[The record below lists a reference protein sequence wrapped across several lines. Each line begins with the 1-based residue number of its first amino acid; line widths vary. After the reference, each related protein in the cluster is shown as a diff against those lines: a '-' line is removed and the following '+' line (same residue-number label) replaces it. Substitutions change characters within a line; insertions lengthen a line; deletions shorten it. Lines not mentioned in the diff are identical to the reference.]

1 MINGVLSRRFS
12 VALAATGLLGI
23 ATVIGCG
30 KHGTS
35 NVVVRGDV
43 SVGGEPVESGQ
54 IRFVPI
60 EGNTGPIGMGD
71 IVAGRYEISARGG
84 VPAGKHRVEVE
95 PLKKTGRKVPGK
107 PPFNDGTIDELQPF
121 GAAIY
126 RGENSPLIVDT
137 TTSGDGEI
145 DLEIP
150 VK

>member
-1 MINGVLSRRFS
+1 MLTHRLSIALVLI
-12 VALAATGLLGI
+12 GLLH
-23 ATVIGCG
+23 AVSAIGCG

-60 EGNTGPIGMGD
+60 DGNAGPIGIGD
-71 IVAGRYEISARGG
+71 ILAGRYEISARGG
-84 VPAGKHRVEVE
+84 VPPGKHRVEVE

-107 PPFNDGTIDELQPF
+107 PPFNDGSIDELQPT
-121 GAAIY
+121 GALLY

-137 TTSGDGEI
+137 ATSVDGEI

-150 VK
+150 AK